1 MNENIK
7 NFNHTSLPDIDPA
20 KLNLPE
26 SKVTDKEYV
35 VQTIHVPLSL
45 DHRLI
50 LIGYLVIVL
59 ICLIVCFLVFMGLT
73 HKIHLLTE
81 EVETMRTLVI
91 YDTASVQNNALAVKQ
106 AAFKLEQLRRTEV
119 DHFDRNQVGLMGQTF
134 LIMGT
139 TALALV
145 LVAQHFAR

>member
-1 MNENIK
+1 
-7 NFNHTSLPDIDPA
+7 
-20 KLNLPE
+20 
-26 SKVTDKEYV
+26 
-35 VQTIHVPLSL
+35 
-45 DHRLI
+45 
-50 LIGYLVIVL
+50 
-59 ICLIVCFLVFMGLT
+59 MGLT